1 MARALHRRSQSGA
14 KSMTL
19 RIDRVQ
25 QRVRLSGEFRSE
37 HVHQVKAELNRC
49 QSPVA
54 LDLEEV
60 GLVDV
65 EAIRFLNSC
74 EAAGVS
80 VLHGSAYIRTWM
92 SQERERRG
100 HPPKGGKG
108 PQCEPNQKRHA
119 VPEPRAARPTRA
131 K

>member
-1 MARALHRRSQSGA
+1 
-14 KSMTL
+14 MTL
-19 RIDRVQ
+19 RIDRVE
-25 QRVRLSGEFRSE
+25 RCVRLSGNFRSE
-37 HVHQVKAELNRC
+37 HVHQVKAELDRR

-80 VLHGSAYIRTWM
+80 VLRGSAYIRTWM
-92 SQERERRG
+92 SQDRERSEE
-100 HPPKGGKG
+100 PPKGKEG
-108 PQCEPNQKRHA
+108 R
-119 VPEPRAARPTRA
+119 
-131 K
+131 

>member
-1 MARALHRRSQSGA
+1 MARALHRQSPSGA

-25 QRVRLSGEFRSE
+25 ERVRLSGEFRSE
-37 HVHQVKAELNRC
+37 HVHQVKAELDLC
-49 QSPVA
+49 ESPAA

-60 GLVDV
+60 GLVDA

-80 VLHGSAYIRTWM
+80 VLHGSPFIRTWM
-92 SQERERRG
+92 SQERDRR
-100 HPPKGGKG
+100 
-108 PQCEPNQKRHA
+108 
-119 VPEPRAARPTRA
+119 AR
-131 K
+131 

>member
-1 MARALHRRSQSGA
+1 
-14 KSMTL
+14 MTL

-25 QRVRLSGEFRSE
+25 QLVRLSGEFRSE
-37 HVHQVKAELNRC
+37 HVHQVKAELDRC

-74 EAAGVS
+74 EAAGIS
-80 VLHGSAYIRTWM
+80 VLGGPAYIRTWM
-92 SQERERRG
+92 SQERERSEE
-100 HPPKGGKG
+100 PPKGKEG
-108 PQCEPNQKRHA
+108 R
-119 VPEPRAARPTRA
+119 
-131 K
+131 

>member
-1 MARALHRRSQSGA
+1 
-14 KSMTL
+14 MTL

-25 QRVRLSGEFRSE
+25 QRVRLSGEFRSG
-37 HVHQVKAELNRC
+37 HVDQVKAELDRC

-80 VLHGSAYIRTWM
+80 VLNGSAFIRTWM
-92 SQERERRG
+92 SQERERSEE
-100 HPPKGGKG
+100 PPKGKEGL
-108 PQCEPNQKRHA
+108 
-119 VPEPRAARPTRA
+119 
-131 K
+131 